1 MGGSELK
8 HRIHIF
14 GASGSGTTTLGI
26 ALSEKLHIPHLD
38 TDAYYWKQTDPPFV
52 EKNEPADRI
61 RQIKRDVAGADGWV
75 LSGSICN
82 WGDPLLEF
90 FTAAVFL
97 YLEPSIRM
105 TRIMTREVER
115 YGDRIQPGG
124 DMHQKHL
131 DFVSWAESYDT
142 AVAPVRSVDLHE
154 KWMTT
159 LRCPVIRLNADRS
172 VEALVQ
178 EVISHVVA

>member
-1 MGGSELK
+1 
-8 HRIHIF
+8 
-14 GASGSGTTTLGI
+14 
-26 ALSEKLHIPHLD
+26 
-38 TDAYYWKQTDPPFV
+38 
-52 EKNEPADRI
+52 
-61 RQIKRDVAGADGWV
+61 
-75 LSGSICN
+75 
-82 WGDPLLEF
+82 
-90 FTAAVFL
+90 
-97 YLEPSIRM
+97 
-105 TRIMTREVER
+105 MTREVER